1 MFAPVERLIAG
12 RYLRPRREEGFIS
25 VIAAFSLLGIAL
37 GVGTLIVVLAVMSG
51 FRAELLGRVLGLNGH
66 ITVRAGPEGLA
77 DFDQLVD
84 RLRGGDDV
92 VAVTPLVTGQVM
104 VTANRVASGALVRG
118 IRPEDLAAREAI
130 ADHLQA
136 GSVAR
141 LSEDQIAIGSRMAY
155 RMALGLGDRL
165 TLISP
170 QGTATAFGTVPRM
183 KAYEIG
189 AIFEVGMFEYDNTLI
204 FMPLEAAQLYFQLEE
219 RANELEVMV
228 ADPDRVAGYRR
239 ELAALVGNAGQL
251 VDWQQANASFFTAL
265 KVERNVMFLIL
276 SLIIMVAAF
285 NIISGMIMLVKD
297 KGRDIA
303 ILRTM
308 GATRGAIM
316 RVFFMSGAAI
326 GVTGTIGG
334 FLLGLGF
341 AANIETIRH
350 WLQAL
355 TGTDLFSAEIYFLSH
370 LPARIEAF
378 DVLSVVL
385 MSLGLSLLATLYPS
399 WRAARLDPVEAL
411 RYE

>member
-25 VIAAFSLLGIAL
+25 VIATFSLLGIAL

-66 ITVRAGPEGLA
+66 ITLRAGPQGMA
-77 DFDQLVD
+77 DFDQLAD
-84 RLRGGDDV
+84 RLRAADDV
-92 VAVTPLVTGQVM
+92 VTVTPLVTGQVM
-104 VTANRVASGALVRG
+104 VTAHGVASGALVRG

-130 ADHLQA
+130 AGHLQA

-141 LSEDQIAIGSRMAY
+141 LSDDQIAIGSRMAY

-170 QGTATAFGTVPRM
+170 NGTPTAFGTVPRM

-189 AIFEVGMFEYDNTLI
+189 AIFEVGMFEYDNTLVL
-204 FMPLEAAQLYFQLEE
+204 MPFEAAQLYFQLEE

-228 ADPDRVAGYRR
+228 ADPDRVAAYRR
-239 ELAALVGNAGQL
+239 ELLPLVGDAGQL

-285 NIISGMIMLVKD
+285 NIIAGMIMLVKD

-308 GATRGAIM
+308 GATRGAVM
-316 RVFFMSGAAI
+316 RVFFLSGAAI
-326 GVTGTIGG
+326 GVTGTIAG

-341 AANIETIRH
+341 AANIETIRQ

-355 TGTDLFSAEIYFLSH
+355 TGTELFSAEIYFLSH
-370 LPARIEAF
+370 LPARIEVD
-378 DVLSVVL
+378 DVLSVLL
-385 MSLGLSLLATLYPS
+385 MSLVLSLLATLYPS

>member
-12 RYLRPRREEGFIS
+12 RYLRPRRQEGFIS

-37 GVGTLIVVLAVMSG
+37 GVATLIVVLAVMSG

-66 ITVRAGPEGLA
+66 ITVQAGPDGLSN
-77 DFDQLVD
+77 FDALAD
-84 RLRGGDDV
+84 RLRGADGV
-92 VAVTPLVTGQVM
+92 LEVTPLVTGQVM
-104 VTANRVASGALVRG
+104 ATAHGVASGALVHG
-118 IRPEDLAAREAI
+118 IRPKDLAARPTI
-130 ADHLQA
+130 ADHLLE
-136 GSVAR
+136 GSVAH
-141 LSEDQIAIGSRMAY
+141 LSDDQIAIGSRMAY
-155 RMALGLGDRL
+155 RMGLGLGDRL

-170 QGTATAFGTVPRM
+170 QGTPTAFGTMPRV
-183 KAYEIG
+183 KAYQIG
-189 AIFEVGMFEYDNTLI
+189 AIFEVGMYEYDSTLI
-204 FMPLEAAQLYFQLEE
+204 YMPLEAAQLYFQLDD
-219 RANELEVMV
+219 RANQLEIMV
-228 ADPDRVAGYRR
+228 ADPDRVAEYRQ
-239 ELAALVGNAGQL
+239 ELAPLVVDAGQL

-285 NIISGMIMLVKD
+285 NIIAGMIMLVKD

-326 GVTGTIGG
+326 GVTGTVAG
-334 FLLGLGF
+334 FLLGLLF
-341 AANIETIRH
+341 AENIETIRQ
-350 WLQAL
+350 WLQVL
-355 TGTDLFSAEIYFLSH
+355 TGTNLFSAEIYFLSH
-370 LPARIEAF
+370 LPARIEAK
-378 DVLSVVL
+378 DVISVVV
-385 MSLGLSLLATLYPS
+385 MSLALSLLATLYPS

>member
-25 VIAAFSLLGIAL
+25 VIATFSLLGIAL

-66 ITVRAGPEGLA
+66 ITLRAGPQGMA
-77 DFDQLVD
+77 DFDQLAE
-84 RLRGGDDV
+84 RLRAADDV
-92 VAVTPLVTGQVM
+92 VTVTPLVTGQVM
-104 VTANRVASGALVRG
+104 VTAHGVASGALVRG
-118 IRPEDLAAREAI
+118 IRPEDLAARAAI
-130 ADHLQA
+130 AGHLQA

-141 LSEDQIAIGSRMAY
+141 LSDDQIAIGSRMAY

-170 QGTATAFGTVPRM
+170 NGTPTAFGTVPRM

-189 AIFEVGMFEYDNTLI
+189 AIFEVGMFEYDNTLV
-204 FMPLEAAQLYFQLEE
+204 FMPFEAAQLYFQLEE

-228 ADPDRVAGYRR
+228 ADPDRVAAYRR
-239 ELAALVGNAGQL
+239 ELLPLVGDAGQL

-308 GATRGAIM
+308 GATRGAVM
-316 RVFFMSGAAI
+316 RVFFLSGAAI
-326 GVTGTIGG
+326 GVTGTIAG

-341 AANIETIRH
+341 AANIETIRQ

-370 LPARIEAF
+370 LPARIEVG

-385 MSLGLSLLATLYPS
+385 MSLVLSLLATLYPS

>member
-1 MFAPVERLIAG
+1 MFGPVERLIAG

-25 VIAAFSLLGIAL
+25 VIALFSLLGIAL

-66 ITVRAGPEGLA
+66 LTVQAGPEGLA
-77 DFDQLVD
+77 DFDQLAQH
-84 RLRGGDDV
+84 LSEAGGV
-92 VAVTPLVTGQVM
+92 VSVTPLVAGQVM
-104 VTANRVASGALVRG
+104 ASANGVASGALVRG
-118 IRPEDLAAREAI
+118 IRPADLAARDTI
-130 ADHLQA
+130 ANGIRA
-136 GSVAR
+136 GA
-141 LSEDQIAIGSRMAY
+141 LNTLGDEQIAIGSRMAF
-155 RMALGLGDRL
+155 RMGLGLGDRL

-170 QGTATAFGTVPRM
+170 KGSATAFGTVPRM

-189 AIFEVGMFEYDNTLI
+189 AIFEVGMFEYDNSFI
-204 FMPLEAAQLYFQLEE
+204 FMPLEEAQLYFQLED
-219 RANELEVMV
+219 RANEIEIMV
-228 ADPDRVAGYRR
+228 ENPDQVFAYRR
-239 ELAALVGNAGQL
+239 ELTPIVGQL
-251 VDWQQANASFFTAL
+251 GRIVDWQQANAQFFTAL

-297 KGRDIA
+297 KSRDIA
-303 ILRTM
+303 ILRTV

-326 GVTGTIGG
+326 GVTGTVAG

-341 AANIETIRH
+341 AANIETIRQ
-350 WLQAL
+350 WLQGL
-355 TGTDLFSAEIYFLSH
+355 TGTELFAAEIYFLSH
-370 LPARIEAF
+370 LPARIETQ
-378 DVLSVVL
+378 DVVSVVL
-385 MSLGLSLLATLYPS
+385 MSLVLSLLATLYPS

>member
-1 MFAPVERLIAG
+1 MFAPVERMISG

-25 VIAAFSLLGIAL
+25 VIALFSLLGIAL

-66 ITVRAGPEGLA
+66 ITLRSAPEGLT
-77 DFDQLVD
+77 DFDEIAD
-84 RLRGGDDV
+84 RLRGAADV
-92 VAVTPLVTGQVM
+92 VTVTPLVTGQVM
-104 VTANRVASGALVRG
+104 ASAHSIASGALVRG
-118 IRPEDLAAREAI
+118 IRPEDLATRETI
-130 ADHLQA
+130 GSHLLR
-136 GSVAR
+136 GSVAK
-141 LSEDQIAIGSRMAY
+141 LGPDQVAIGSRMAY
-155 RMALGLGDRL
+155 RMALDLGDRL

-170 QGTATAFGTVPRM
+170 QGTPTAFGTVPRV

-189 AIFEVGMFEYDNTLI
+189 AIFEVGMFEYDNTLV
-204 FMPLEAAQLYFQLEE
+204 FMPLESAQLYFQLDG
-219 RANELEVMV
+219 RANELEIMV
-228 ADPDRVAGYRR
+228 ADPDRVAAYRR
-239 ELAALVGNAGQL
+239 ELQPLIGNAGQL
-251 VDWQQANASFFTAL
+251 VDWQQANSSFFTAL

-316 RVFFMSGAAI
+316 RVFFHSGAAI
-326 GVTGTIGG
+326 GVTGSIAG
-334 FLLGLGF
+334 FLLGVAF
-341 AANIETIRH
+341 AANIETIRQ
-350 WLQAL
+350 WLQVL

-370 LPARIEAF
+370 LPARIETF

-385 MSLGLSLLATLYPS
+385 MSLVLSLLATLYPS

>member
-1 MFAPVERLIAG
+1 MFGPVERLIAG

-25 VIAAFSLLGIAL
+25 VIALFSLLGIAL

-66 ITVRAGPEGLA
+66 LTVQTGPEGLA
-77 DFDQLVD
+77 DFDQLVG
-84 RLRGGDDV
+84 RLSEADGV
-92 VAVTPLVTGQVM
+92 VSVTPLVAGQVM
-104 VTANRVASGALVRG
+104 ASANGVASGALVRG
-118 IRPEDLAAREAI
+118 IRPTDLAARATI
-130 ADHLQA
+130 ANGVRA
-136 GSVAR
+136 GA
-141 LSEDQIAIGSRMAY
+141 LATLGDEQIAIGSRMAY
-155 RMALGLGDRL
+155 RMGLNLGDRV

-170 QGTATAFGTVPRM
+170 KGAATAFGTVPRM

-189 AIFEVGMFEYDNTLI
+189 AIFEVGMFEYDNSFI
-204 FMPLEAAQLYFQLEE
+204 FMPLPEAQLYFQLED
-219 RANELEVMV
+219 RANEIEIMV
-228 ADPDRVAGYRR
+228 ENPDQVFSYRR
-239 ELAALVGNAGQL
+239 ELTPIVGQL
-251 VDWQQANASFFTAL
+251 GRIVDWQQANAQFFTAL

-297 KGRDIA
+297 KSRDIA
-303 ILRTM
+303 ILRTV

-326 GVTGTIGG
+326 GVTGTVAG

-341 AANIETIRH
+341 AANIETIRQ
-350 WLQAL
+350 WLQGL
-355 TGTDLFSAEIYFLSH
+355 TGTELFAAEIYFLSH
-370 LPARIEAF
+370 LPARIETQ
-378 DVLSVVL
+378 DVVSVVL
-385 MSLGLSLLATLYPS
+385 MSLALSLLATLYPS

>member
-1 MFAPVERLIAG
+1 MFGPVERLIAG

-66 ITVRAGPEGLA
+66 LTIQTGPDGLA
-77 DFDQLVD
+77 GFDALAE
-84 RLRGGDDV
+84 RLRAAGGV
-92 VAVTPLVTGQVM
+92 VSVTPLVAGQVM
-104 VTANRVASGALVRG
+104 ASANGVASGALVRG
-118 IRPEDLAAREAI
+118 IRPGDLMARQTI
-130 ADHLQA
+130 ADNVRA
-136 GSVAR
+136 GALESLGA
-141 LSEDQIAIGSRMAY
+141 EQIAIGSRMAF
-155 RMALGLGDRL
+155 RMGLGLGDRL
-165 TLISP
+165 SLISP
-170 QGTATAFGTVPRM
+170 KGTSTAFGTVPRI

-189 AIFEVGMFEYDNTLI
+189 AIFEVGMFEYDNSYI
-204 FMPLEAAQLYFQLEE
+204 FMPLKEAQLYFQLEQRASEIEIMVE
-219 RANELEVMV
+219 R
-228 ADPDRVAGYRR
+228 PDDVWSYRQ
-239 ELAALVGNAGQL
+239 ELAPIVGQAGRI
-251 VDWQQANASFFTAL
+251 VDWQQANSQFFTAL

-297 KGRDIA
+297 KSRDIA
-303 ILRTM
+303 ILRTV

-326 GVTGTIGG
+326 GVTGTVAG

-341 AANIETIRH
+341 AANIETIRQ
-350 WLQAL
+350 WLQGL
-355 TGTDLFSAEIYFLSH
+355 TGTELFAAEIYFLSH
-370 LPARIEAF
+370 LPARIETF
-378 DVLSVVL
+378 DVVSVVS
-385 MSLGLSLLATLYPS
+385 MSLVLSLLATLYPS